1 MSSGEITVGRTG
13 AASQVHADVW
23 HPKRRIKWGT
33 IGRHAFLIVLC
44 LWVLLPLAWVI
55 LLSLKSLP
63 DGTQRYIWP
72 ENFIDPIY
80 THYKFIIE
88 KQRAVVTNFKNSVLV
103 TSLTVVASTVTAV
116 LAGYALVHLNTPFR
130 RVVTAFLVASL
141 FFPTRVTALLGIFS
155 IQQDLGLINKTW
167 SLMLPYTALTVAISV
182 FIMRGVFQTVPKELV
197 DSAKIDGAGSLRIL
211 LGIMLPLVRNGIVVV
226 IIVNF
231 VGAWGEFLLALTL
244 MNDADQR
251 TLPVFIG
258 TSSGGVGALLWPR
271 MAALYIIAIIPAL
284 ITFAVAQ
291 RWYMKGLQEG
301 ALKA

>member
-1 MSSGEITVGRTG
+1 MSAGEMTATNTSALDRAETEI
-13 AASQVHADVW
+13 W
-23 HPKRRIKWGT
+23 HPKRGIKWGT
-33 IGRHAFLIVLC
+33 IGRHVYLIILC
-44 LWVLLPLAWVI
+44 LWVLLPLGWVV

-72 ENFIDPIY
+72 ENWVDPIHL
-80 THYKFIIE
+80 HYQFIWE
-88 KQRAVVTNFKNSVLV
+88 KQKAVVTTFKNSVLV
-103 TSLTVVASTVTAV
+103 TTLTVIASTITAV

-141 FFPTRVTALLGIFS
+141 FFPTRVTALLGIFN
-155 IQQDLGLINKTW
+155 IQNDLGLINKTW
-167 SLMLPYTALTVAISV
+167 SLMLPYTALSVAISI

-197 DSAKIDGAGSLRIL
+197 DSARIDGAGTLRTL
-211 LGIMLPLVRNGIVVV
+211 LGIVLPLVRNGIVVV

-231 VGAWGEFLLALTL
+231 VSAWGEFLLALTL

-271 MAALYIIAIIPAL
+271 MAALYIIAILPAL
-284 ITFAVAQ
+284 ITFAIAQ